1 MADLLDAK
9 FIGENIR
16 YVRKRVMNK
25 TQEEF
30 AEITGLSKDTISN
43 IERGGF
49 LPSMTSSVDIC
60 NKTETSI
67 IFLLSQ
73 RAEET

>member
-1 MADLLDAK
+1 MADLLDSK
-9 FIGENIR
+9 FIGENMR
-16 YVRKRVMNK
+16 YVRKCVMNK

-30 AEITGLSKDTISN
+30 AEITGLSKETISN

-49 LPSMTSSVDIC
+49 LPSMTSIVDIC